1 MPLQDPQLDDRTF
14 DQIVSDLRFRIPR
27 YTKEWTNFNDS
38 DPGMTL
44 LQLFAWLSEQMLY
57 RMNQVPLKN
66 YVKFLKLL
74 GQELEP
80 AQPARAQ
87 LTFITAGG
95 NTAAA
100 PVPLHAQI
108 SAQATDGGLPLIF
121 ETESGLGLIQP
132 PMDVV
137 GVFDGA
143 GFTNVSDANNT
154 PGTTFLPLGWSAD
167 IGNALYLGFLAPSP
181 MPPAGSVPFFPQEM
195 TFAVFLPASATAGV
209 PQKATGTST
218 PPSPPVSLVWEYRPQ
233 QGADWQRLNV
243 FSDSSLAFTRE
254 GYMKVA
260 GPQAIQPAV
269 EPLLSAKPH
278 FWIRVRLAGLTTYPA
293 GTVPTIDFIRPNVVD
308 ALNLATVGGEI
319 LGVSEGHPSETFQF
333 QYLPVQASSVQLQ
346 TVMPNGTTLPWT
358 LVDDFLSSGPDD
370 QFFTLN
376 PVAGTVTFGDG
387 DAGLIPSPTAQIVA
401 VSYRHGGGSR
411 GNAAVAG
418 AIGSPLTSLV
428 GVAKVTNE
436 RPAVG
441 GGDEESL
448 DTLMVKAPALLGR
461 RDRVV
466 TPGDFQSQ
474 VEAVGGVAAAKALPL
489 FHPDFPG
496 VSVPGAITVVVVPD
510 NQDVPPKPS
519 SDLIRALCQELD
531 QVRLL
536 TTEVFVKGPSY
547 QEIRVEARV
556 IANPYAS
563 FDIVSQ
569 NVIQA
574 IDELLDPRQGGFGNE
589 LFPTTIYAVMKNV
602 SDVVG
607 VLTLN
612 LYVDGRRYTSSNP
625 IPVPPDGLF
634 YGDNHIVTVVGAS

>member
-1 MPLQDPQLDDRTF
+1 
-14 DQIVSDLRFRIPR
+14 
-27 YTKEWTNFNDS
+27 
-38 DPGMTL
+38 
-44 LQLFAWLSEQMLY
+44 
-57 RMNQVPLKN
+57 
-66 YVKFLKLL
+66 
-74 GQELEP
+74 
-80 AQPARAQ
+80 
-87 LTFITAGG
+87 
-95 NTAAA
+95 
-100 PVPLHAQI
+100 
-108 SAQATDGGLPLIF
+108 
-121 ETESGLGLIQP
+121 
-132 PMDVV
+132 
-137 GVFDGA
+137 
-143 GFTNVSDANNT
+143 
-154 PGTTFLPLGWSAD
+154 
-167 IGNALYLGFLAPSP
+167 
-181 MPPAGSVPFFPQEM
+181 
-195 TFAVFLPASATAGV
+195 
-209 PQKATGTST
+209 
-218 PPSPPVSLVWEYRPQ
+218 
-233 QGADWQRLNV
+233 
-243 FSDSSLAFTRE
+243 
-254 GYMKVA
+254 
-260 GPQAIQPAV
+260 
-269 EPLLSAKPH
+269 
-278 FWIRVRLAGLTTYPA
+278 
-293 GTVPTIDFIRPNVVD
+293 
-308 ALNLATVGGEI
+308 
-319 LGVSEGHPSETFQF
+319 
-333 QYLPVQASSVQLQ
+333 
-346 TVMPNGTTLPWT
+346 
-358 LVDDFLSSGPDD
+358 
-370 QFFTLN
+370 
-376 PVAGTVTFGDG
+376 
-387 DAGLIPSPTAQIVA
+387 
-401 VSYRHGGGSR
+401 
-411 GNAAVAG
+411 
-418 AIGSPLTSLV
+418 
-428 GVAKVTNE
+428 VTNE

-556 IANPYAS
+556 IANPYAA